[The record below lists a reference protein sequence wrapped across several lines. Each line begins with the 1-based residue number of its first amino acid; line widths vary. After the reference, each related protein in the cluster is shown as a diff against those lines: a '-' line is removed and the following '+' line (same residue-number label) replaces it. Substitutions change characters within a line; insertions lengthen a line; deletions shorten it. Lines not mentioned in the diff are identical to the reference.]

1 MAMASHDVMPF
12 VVMCTLAAAVYSLAC
27 WVGCWF

>member
-1 MAMASHDVMPF
+1 MASDEFLPF
-12 VVMCTLAAAVYSLAC
+12 LGMCTLAAAVYSLAC